1 MKADPSG
8 NVTITLARPSGCS
21 GILLFD
27 TLELSGSWAA
37 GSSDNSYSDWCFC
50 NGTDFFHSTSDSW
63 SGRLSLPGGVW
74 DRPFIPKSIYGW
86 RKNMCSGGVPIAG
99 KTPYLPTVSMAFDVP
114 AEIIAEGGG
123 TLTVGSAAE
132 NQYVELD
139 VIVNGVN
146 VGHIGSGVV
155 KGGAYDVHLSS
166 AVLAEG
172 LNSLVI
178 SNSGT
183 RFAESAADNSY
194 NNFQFDYI
202 KFKAL
207 VPPSR
212 KGAILIVR

>member
-1 MKADPSG
+1 
-8 NVTITLARPSGCS
+8 
-21 GILLFD
+21 
-27 TLELSGSWAA
+27 
-37 GSSDNSYSDWCFC
+37 
-50 NGTDFFHSTSDSW
+50 
-63 SGRLSLPGGVW
+63 
-74 DRPFIPKSIYGW
+74 
-86 RKNMCSGGVPIAG
+86 
-99 KTPYLPTVSMAFDVP
+99 
-114 AEIIAEGGG
+114 
-123 TLTVGSAAE
+123 
-132 NQYVELD
+132 
-139 VIVNGVN
+139 
-146 VGHIGSGVV
+146 
-155 KGGAYDVHLSS
+155 VHLSS